1 LHTFDLDRIIVR
13 TKPEIMK
20 SIFRIS
26 IFLFLMATVW
36 MFFCSAALLPTEPP
50 LESAFYNDNIQKT
63 KLERLEK
70 KLERVSNPLKKEKI
84 KDKIRKIKYGQE
96 GDALGLA
103 ALIAGILSILLCV
116 AVLAFLGIAWQLL
129 VFVGLMLGA
138 AAIIVGI
145 VDLRYTDMPGQAYA
159 AMVAGGLGIVAGIIA
174 LIVVK

>member
-1 LHTFDLDRIIVR
+1 
-13 TKPEIMK
+13 MK
-20 SIFRIS
+20 SIFHS
-26 IFLFLMATVW
+26 SLCLFLLTAVLI
-36 MFFCSAALLPTEPP
+36 FFSSAASLPVSPTQEKA
-50 LESAFYNDNIQKT
+50 LSKVQKS

-70 KLERVSNPLKKEKI
+70 KLEKSNNPIKKEKI

-103 ALIAGILSILLCV
+103 ALIVGILSILLSV
-116 AVLAFLGIAWQLL
+116 AVLAFLGIEWQLL
-129 VFVGLMLGA
+129 VFVGLLLGA
-138 AAIIVGI
+138 AAIIIGI